1 MVRYKSDFR
10 CRQSVLVWFAMACHS
25 LNPSQVIVRQDINY
39 IEGSLCACAP
49 RTQQSS
55 QRVVVGPVRLGFS
68 GLSTIGAST
77 IEMTT
82 DSAFRR
88 DVDYAGLDRGLE
100 QVNFLSYI

>member
-10 CRQSVLVWFAMACHS
+10 CRQSVLVWFAMACHTP
-25 LNPSQVIVRQDINY
+25 PSQVIARQNINY
-39 IEGSLCACAP
+39 IECSLCVCAP
-49 RTQQSS
+49 HTRQCS
-55 QRVVVGPVRLGFS
+55 QRVVVGPVRLGFN
-68 GLSTIGAST
+68 GLSTIGACT